1 MTAVQRLYEIC
12 KASFTSNGPRSPE
25 ILQNVHDVL
34 DTIKPSDVGLEE
46 AALVAHRWSGSSHG
60 VNGRRGRN
68 GSPRYF
74 SPITYLHIH
83 ECENFSIGIFC
94 MPVSSVIPLHNHPG
108 MTVLSKLLYGS
119 VHAKAYDWIDPSE
132 VSDSSKGLSKA
143 YNSCWWDCMAFVEDI
158 FFGFQSKLAKLVKD
172 CEMSAPCDTTILY
185 PTYGGNIHSFRALS
199 PCALLDVLAPPYST
213 EEGRHCTYYRK
224 SFRKVPSGLQ
234 VEGINIPGHQ
244 LAWLEEYQPPE
255 DFVVQ
260 RGLYKGQKVVL

>member
-132 VSDSSKGLSKA
+132 VSDSSKA
-143 YNSCWWDCMAFVEDI
+143 
-158 FFGFQSKLAKLVKD
+158 KLAKLVKD

>member
-1 MTAVQRLYEIC
+1 MTAVQRLYDIC
-12 KASFTSNGPRSPE
+12 KTSFTSNGPRSPE
-25 ILQNVHDVL
+25 ILQNVRDVL

-46 AALVAHRWSGSSHG
+46 GALVARRWSGSSNG

-68 GSPRYF
+68 GALKYL

-119 VHAKAYDWIDPSE
+119 LHAKAYDWIDPSE
-132 VSDSSKGLSKA
+132 VSDSSKA
-143 YNSCWWDCMAFVEDI
+143 R
-158 FFGFQSKLAKLVKD
+158 LAKLVRD

-185 PTYGGNIHSFRALS
+185 PTHGGNIHSFRALS

-213 EEGRHCTYYRK
+213 DEGRHCTYYRK
-224 SFRKVPSGLQ
+224 SFRKAPSGLQ
-234 VEGINIPGHQ
+234 VEGINIPNHQ